1 MFAFIHESVSNTN
14 TQYFEYRYKVKAQSL
29 KSALSYEF
37 EVGYIQKVET
47 ETKARAHLKRAFV
60 FHNLSNFS

>member
-1 MFAFIHESVSNTN
+1 MFALIHESVLNTN

-37 EVGYIQKVET
+37 EVRYSKKIQT
-47 ETKARAHLKRAFV
+47 ETKARAHLKLDFAL
-60 FHNLSNFS
+60 HN